1 MCYMILM
8 IEISDF
14 IQNKEL
20 FNHIDLYVHM
30 EEPKDLMVLGAII
43 RGKKKFDNIV
53 KATNIDP
60 KEIDSIL
67 AKLDE
72 RGFIRVNEKKGW
84 LGTKIEITVTE
95 SGRNEIESRVHEMQS
110 RWMQMTQAYKTEDKE
125 KMRGWMDDNK
135 SFIPMMIFFGVIDM
149 MMFSMMFSMMGMT
162 MSDYVPAESMP
173 ETDMG
178 GDEGGDMGGD
188 GFDLDI
194 GF

>member
-1 MCYMILM
+1 
-8 IEISDF
+8 
-14 IQNKEL
+14 
-20 FNHIDLYVHM
+20 M

-60 KEIDSIL
+60 KEVDGIL
-67 AKLDE
+67 AKLEE

-84 LGTKIEITVTE
+84 FGTKIEITVTE
-95 SGRNEIESRVHEMQS
+95 NGRNEIETRVHELQS

-125 KMRGWMDDNK
+125 KMKGWMNDNK

-173 ETDMG
+173 ETDMDG
-178 GDEGGDMGGD
+178 GDAGGDMGGD